1 MTLEQ
6 LAELPIAE
14 LEEAVI
20 FSEWR
25 ELRRAS
31 TRSLTRTA
39 ALMTALD
46 YEPTQPPHQVIGVV
60 GSKGKGTAAAYASAA
75 LAGLGYRVGTV
86 MSPGAV
92 SNADRIRIAGRVV
105 EEPVRR
111 RVLLQIESARRQL
124 PPATAESGYL
134 APTGLFLLMGMMIF
148 AQEGI
153 DVAVAEAGIGGAS
166 DDLSHWPLKGVVV
179 TGIFAEHLEILGP
192 TVADVARD
200 KASVV
205 TSSTRFCVCFPQSA
219 EVAQILIQRCSSR
232 EAVLLE
238 SGLWEYRMVEHLPAG
253 FGRTN
258 AALGVAAARAFHGVV
273 GAEQEADLLAAL
285 RSVQYPGRLSLHR
298 FGEQECVVDS
308 AVSAAGLDAALD
320 YCRQTWGHQDH
331 QVLVCLPPSKDL
343 AGFIQRLRQFPGRKV
358 FVKIPGAYTGM
369 PERDAWP
376 WEWVTDDQLDSMLR
390 QGHTLAAGTVL
401 FTSLVLRTLK
411 VDAERLFLA

>member
-25 ELRRAS
+25 ELRQTS
-31 TRSLTRTA
+31 TRSLERTA
-39 ALMTALD
+39 ELMTVLD
-46 YEPTQPPHQVIGVV
+46 YEPTRAPHQVIGVV
-60 GSKGKGTAAAYASAA
+60 GSKGKGTAASYASAA
-75 LAGLGYRVGTV
+75 LAGLGYRVGSI

-134 APTGLFLLMGMMIF
+134 APTGLFLLMGMLIF

-166 DDLSHWPLKGVVV
+166 DDLSHWPLEGVVV
-179 TGIFAEHLEILGP
+179 TGIFAEHLDILGP
-192 TVADVARD
+192 TVADVAGD
-200 KASVV
+200 KTAVV
-205 TSSTRFCVCFPQSA
+205 TSSTRFCVSFPQSA
-219 EVAQILIQRCSSR
+219 EVAKILIQRCSSR
-232 EAVLLE
+232 EVVLLE
-238 SGLWEYRMVEHLPAG
+238 SSSWDDRMVEHLPAG

-258 AALGVAAARAFHGVV
+258 AALGVAAARALHGRI
-273 GAEQEADLLAAL
+273 GAQQEADLLAAL

-298 FGEQECVVDS
+298 FGDQQCMVDS
-308 AVSAAGLDAALD
+308 AVSAEGLDAALD
-320 YCRQTWGHQDH
+320 YCRLAWGHQDH
-331 QVLVCLPPSKDL
+331 QVLVCLPPTKDL

-358 FVKIPGAYTGM
+358 FVEIPGAYTGM
-369 PERDAWP
+369 PEREAWP
-376 WEWVTDDQLDSMLR
+376 WEWVTADQLDLLLR
-390 QGHTLAAGTVL
+390 QGHTLAVGTVL
-401 FTSLVLRTLK
+401 FSSLVLRTLD
-411 VDAERLFLA
+411 VDAERLFLV